1 MHHDVSSRARELG
14 PGLLDSEPRSGSLG
28 VDRDR
33 ARE

>member
-1 MHHDVSSRARELG
+1 MFRIELELG